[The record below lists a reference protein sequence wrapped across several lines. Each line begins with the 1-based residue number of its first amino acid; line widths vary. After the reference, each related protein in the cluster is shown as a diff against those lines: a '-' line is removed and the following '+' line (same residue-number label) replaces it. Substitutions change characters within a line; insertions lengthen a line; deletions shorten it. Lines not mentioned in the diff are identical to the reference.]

1 MSIQIFSPLTVNKNS
16 SKVITAVEESSSPP
30 TGKQEEE
37 RKRGVR
43 DEAGGGRENLEAP
56 DFSFLDLCE
65 CGGFRVKVSK
75 LQYTNPPEGRGLFQE
90 VEIMHT
96 ISKKKDTGGKVRN
109 SKVAKKKS
117 EKKERVWGKEHKR
130 VTKVTNEWGWLK
142 VEERQEST
150 EGKQKRGSLR
160 TAKGVQTVKAHTEK
174 KKERRIR

>member
-30 TGKQEEE
+30 TGKQEQE

-43 DEAGGGRENLEAP
+43 DEAGGGRENLEAA

-75 LQYTNPPEGRGLFQE
+75 LQYTNPPEGTGLSQE

-96 ISKKKDTGGKVRN
+96 ISMEGGYRWKSKKQQSSKEEVWKEGTGV
-109 SKVAKKKS
+109 KK
-117 EKKERVWGKEHKR
+117 G
-130 VTKVTNEWGWLK
+130 T
-142 VEERQEST
+142 
-150 EGKQKRGSLR
+150 
-160 TAKGVQTVKAHTEK
+160 
-174 KKERRIR
+174 

>member
-1 MSIQIFSPLTVNKNS
+1 M
-16 SKVITAVEESSSPP
+16 
-30 TGKQEEE
+30 
-37 RKRGVR
+37 
-43 DEAGGGRENLEAP
+43 
-56 DFSFLDLCE
+56 
-65 CGGFRVKVSK
+65 SK
-75 LQYTNPPEGRGLFQE
+75 LQYTNPPEGTGLSQE

-96 ISKKKDTGGKVRN
+96 ISKRKDTGGKVRN

-117 EKKERVWGKEHKR
+117 EKKERVWRKEHKR

-174 KKERRIR
+174 KTKKERRRWPRRGKKLKEAKTKSQHKITTRKRRKKEGNEGKWAEMWTNKKKQLSSLNK